1 MKLLDP
7 HTMDEKLMN
16 KIPIFSSLPESEI
29 ANLRGIMK
37 PVSLPAGAVL
47 FREGEP
53 GRRFYVVVQGRLEV
67 IKSVGTQDERLLSI
81 NNPGDCI
88 GEMSLLD
95 PDGKRTATVR
105 TLSPVRL
112 LEMTPEDFDGLLHRR
127 PAVACEIARSLSLRL
142 RDSNNATIRDL
153 SEKNRQLSLAY
164 QELKAAQAQLIEKE
178 RMERELEVAREIQL
192 SILPRSLPEVDPFDF
207 GAQILPARAVGG
219 DFFDFILLDDGFL
232 GIAIGD
238 VSGKGVPA
246 AIFMSMTKSLLR
258 AEARQTKSPK
268 EALERLNRHLL
279 EMNEAGMFAT
289 VLYGVLDCVNGDLA
303 YARAGHL
310 LPVFCMTDGTAKTL
324 AKAPGQPLGLFD
336 TPVLNEQMIRIIPG
350 SLLLFYTDGVTEAR
364 SPEGQQ
370 FGTERLL
377 EAVHAGRDLSARQM
391 CLSLLKDLEIYQ
403 GSAPHHDDIAIVAIR
418 QCAVSDKSKI
428 LKANS

>member
-1 MKLLDP
+1 MN
-7 HTMDEKLMN
+7 EKLID

-53 GRRFYVVVQGRLEV
+53 GKRFYVVIQGRLEI
-67 IKSVGTQDERLLSI
+67 IKSLGTHDERLLSV

-95 PDGKRTATVR
+95 PDGRRTASARAV
-105 TLSPVRL
+105 SPVRL
-112 LEMTPEDFDGLLHRR
+112 LEMTREDFDGLLQRR

-142 RDSNNATIRDL
+142 RDSNAATIRDL
-153 SEKNRQLSLAY
+153 REKNRQLSLAY
-164 QELKAAQAQLIEKE
+164 QELKTAQAQLIEKE
-178 RMERELEVAREIQL
+178 RLERELEVAREIQL
-192 SILPRSLPEVDPFDF
+192 GILPRSLPEVDPFDF

-219 DFFDFILLDDGFL
+219 DFFDFIPLDGGSL

-258 AEARQTKSPK
+258 AEARQTQSPK

-289 VLYGVLDCVNGDLA
+289 VLYGVLNSGSGNLL

-310 LPVFCMTDGTAKTL
+310 LPVFCTAEGTAKTL
-324 AKAPGQPLGLFD
+324 TKAPGQPLGLFE
-336 TPVLNEQMIRIIPG
+336 TPELNEQVIRIIPG

-364 SPEGQQ
+364 SPENQQ
-370 FGTERLL
+370 FGMERLL
-377 EAVHAGRDLSARQM
+377 EAVQAARGLSARQM
-391 CLSLLKDLEIYQ
+391 CLSLLKDLEIFQ

-418 QCAVSDKSKI
+418 QGAVSGKS
-428 LKANS
+428 